1 MATSAAT
8 YINQKIKT
16 RDTLK
21 AWILRQLGSPLITVE
36 LTTEHLDD
44 AIDNATLLWT
54 KYATMTIKYLSLN
67 LGEYPNANEEEGTEE
82 GFDLSEYRVA
92 AVASIASGES
102 FGLNGGG
109 DQLFGL
115 ANSMVAGGSY
125 PFFNQAG
132 AGKGGGGWTTFQSV
146 VEFIKLS
153 KRMMATE
160 FDFSY
165 NPATQRLKL
174 LPNPTTI
181 PMYGWTCIQC
191 EVIPP
196 DSELYGNEYIK
207 RIALA
212 NAKIMLGTIRKKFTS
227 VTLPGG
233 GQIDIT
239 IGDEGKDELKTIIE
253 NIRKEEF
260 VIRDHLRLVYDRL
273 RLVNMLDNDVD
284 ILGLLNVF
292 VFKMKMDT
300 LIRRP

>member
-1 MATSAAT
+1 MANTCAAT
-8 YINQKIKT
+8 YIHQKIKT
-16 RDTLK
+16 RDNLK

-36 LTTEHLDD
+36 LTSDQLDD

-54 KYATMTIKYLSLN
+54 KYATMRIKYLTLDLST
-67 LGEYPNANEEEGTEE
+67 YPQADPIEETDE

-92 AVASIASGES
+92 AVSSIQTGES

-115 ANSMVAGGSY
+115 GNSMLAGGTY

-132 AGKGGGGWTTFQSV
+132 AGKSGGGWTTYQGV

-160 FDFSY
+160 FDFIY
-165 NPATQRLKL
+165 NPYTHRLQL
-174 LPNPTTI
+174 IPNPLTL
-181 PMYGWTCIQC
+181 PQVGWTCIQC
-191 EVIPP
+191 EVVPP
-196 DSELYGNEYIK
+196 DCELYGNEYIK

-212 NAKIMLGTIRKKFTS
+212 NAKIMLGTIRTKFTG

-239 IGDEGKDELKTIIE
+239 IGDKGQEELKTIIE
-253 NIRKEEF
+253 NIRKEEGYCTG
-260 VIRDHLRLVYDRL
+260 VAI
-273 RLVNMLDNDVD
+273 
-284 ILGLLNVF
+284 G
-292 VFKMKMDT
+292 
-300 LIRRP
+300 